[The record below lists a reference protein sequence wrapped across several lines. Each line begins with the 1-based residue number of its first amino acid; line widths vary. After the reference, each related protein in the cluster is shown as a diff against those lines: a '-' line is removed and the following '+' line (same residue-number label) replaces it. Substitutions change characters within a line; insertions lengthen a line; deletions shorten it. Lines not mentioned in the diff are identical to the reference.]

1 MTARVG
7 RILVP
12 RDIPLANGRL
22 LVTFDA
28 QYHIR
33 DIYYPRIGGENHT
46 AGHPFRFGVWAD
58 GRFSWIHDDIWTR
71 ALDYEDDTLVSAVRL
86 ACPSMGLAMECRDAV
101 DFHETIYVRRVL
113 LTNLQDHPREVRL
126 FFHHDFH
133 ISDFEIGDTA
143 YYHPRL
149 EAVIHYKGPRYFLV
163 NVRTADGRGMTDYAT
178 GIKEAE
184 GKEGTWRDAEDD
196 GLLSKNPIAQGSV
209 DSTIAISV
217 QAEPN
222 TPVELYY
229 WICAGES
236 YQEVTLLNQ
245 IIQQKEPQTLIDRTA
260 AYWSLWVNKSSFDF
274 DNLPG
279 EVVRQFKR
287 SLLIIRTQ
295 IDAGGAII
303 AANDTDNQQFNRDT
317 YSYMWPRDGAL
328 VAHSLDLAGMM
339 VPATAFFSFCQP
351 LITREGYF
359 LHKYNPDG
367 STGSSWHPWIYD
379 GNPVIPI
386 QEDETALVLW
396 ALWKHFDRYGDVE
409 NIKPLYRS
417 LIVRAGD
424 FMAGYVD
431 HSTGLP
437 LPSYDLWEER
447 WGVHAW
453 TVGAV
458 FGGLMAASN
467 FAAAFGETSH
477 ARRYRDAAN
486 RIRRSVE
493 EHFWRP
499 EVNRYVRTLRQGST
513 GQLEVDDTLDASILG
528 LVFFGMFPA
537 TDARIAQTVDQLRA
551 RLGVSTPVG
560 GLARY
565 ENDPYHRADA
575 GDAQVPGNPWF
586 ICTLWIAQ
594 YLIARA
600 ASLDDLQE
608 PLEILQWAA
617 RHALP
622 SGVLAEQLEPHS
634 GAPLSVAPLTWSH
647 SAYVTTVLEWL
658 DRKADLAVCPA
669 CGRPMFMKEHAKMVG
684 DRAHKIIAV

>member
-1 MTARVG
+1 M
-7 RILVP
+7 P

-33 DIYYPRIGGENHT
+33 DLYFPRIGGENHT
-46 AGHPFRFGVWAD
+46 AGHPFRFGVWTE
-58 GRFSWIHDDIWTR
+58 GRFSWVHDDTWTR
-71 ALDYEDDTLVSAVRL
+71 ALDYEDDTLVSCVRL
-86 ACPSMGLAMECRDAV
+86 TSTSLGIALDCRDAV
-101 DFHETIYVRRVL
+101 DFHETIYVRHVRIH
-113 LTNLQDHPREVRL
+113 NLADHPREVRL

-149 EAVIHYKGPRYFLV
+149 GVVIHYKGPRYFLI
-163 NVRTADGRGMTDYAT
+163 NIRTADGRGIGDYAT
-178 GIKEAE
+178 GIKESE
-184 GKEGTWRDAEDD
+184 GKEGTWRDAEGD
-196 GLLSKNPIAQGSV
+196 GVLSKNPIAQGSV
-209 DSTIAISV
+209 DSTVAVSALV
-217 QAEPN
+217 QPGRP
-222 TPVELYY
+222 TDLFY
-229 WICAGES
+229 WICVGES

-245 IIQQKEPQTLIDRTA
+245 LILDKGPQTLLDRTA

-274 DNLPG
+274 DGLPA

-328 VAHSLDLAGMM
+328 VAHSLDLAEMI
-339 VPATAFFSFCQP
+339 VPASAFYRFCQP

-367 STGSSWHPWIYD
+367 STGSSWHPWIQD
-379 GNPVIPI
+379 GEPVIPI
-386 QEDETALVLW
+386 QEDETALVIW

-417 LIVRAGD
+417 VIIRAGD

-431 HSTGLP
+431 HATGLP

-453 TVGAV
+453 TAGAV
-458 FGGLMAASN
+458 YGGLMAAAN
-467 FAAAFGETSH
+467 FAAAFGEAGH
-477 ARRYRDAAN
+477 ARKYREAAQ
-486 RIRRSVE
+486 RIRRAVE
-493 EHFWRP
+493 TLLWRP
-499 EVNRYVRTLRQGST
+499 EAGRFVRTLQKHPSGT
-513 GQLEVDDTLDASILG
+513 FEADYTLDASVLG
-528 LVFFGMFPA
+528 LVFFGMIPA
-537 TDARIAQTVDQLRA
+537 SDARVEQTVAQLRA
-551 RLGVSTPVG
+551 RLTVPTPVG

-565 ENDPYHRADA
+565 ENDPYHRIDA
-575 GDAQVPGNPWF
+575 GDGQIPGNPWF
-586 ICTLWIAQ
+586 LCTLWVAQ
-594 YLIARA
+594 YQIARA
-600 ASLDDLQE
+600 ASLDDLGE
-608 PLEILQWAA
+608 PLQVLEWAA
-617 RHALP
+617 RRALA
-622 SGVLAEQLEPHS
+622 SGVLAEQLHPYT

-658 DRKADLAVCPA
+658 DRKADLAACPT
-669 CGRPMFMKEHAKMVG
+669 CGRPLFTKEHARMVG
-684 DRAHKIIAV
+684 HRAHKSIGG